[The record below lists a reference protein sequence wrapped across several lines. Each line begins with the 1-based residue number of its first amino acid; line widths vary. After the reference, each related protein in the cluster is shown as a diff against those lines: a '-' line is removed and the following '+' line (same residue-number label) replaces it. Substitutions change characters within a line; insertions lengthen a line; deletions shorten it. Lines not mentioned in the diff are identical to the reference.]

1 MSSLKP
7 NNLDSSRLEKY
18 LMLGDSIMDHKN
30 PCSEMFFEYLQFCIG
45 ISLSPEATCIA
56 ALGKNKFR
64 LLLDSISQSNNL
76 DDKFLLIGTAVCDLI
91 GIKASAPPLKELRDK
106 ISEVVLRILRN
117 SDDLSTGVN
126 YIFVKLE
133 SMLEMG
139 IFSDVPNY
147 MDIKNFPN
155 RVRPLDFR
163 GRRMATGSFGNDL
176 SNIPFRCNLAWSLV
190 QQYQEQNSDEDL
202 LK

>member
-7 NNLDSSRLEKY
+7 SDLDPSKLENY
-18 LMLGDSIMDHKN
+18 LMHGDSIMDYKP
-30 PCSEMFFEYLQFCIG
+30 PCIKMFFEYLQFCSG
-45 ISLSPEATCIA
+45 KPLDPEATCIA

-64 LLLDSISQSNNL
+64 LLLDSISQSHNL

-91 GIKASAPPLKELRDK
+91 GNKASAPLKELRDK

-139 IFSDVPNY
+139 IVSDVPNY
-147 MDIKNFPN
+147 MDIKNIPN
-155 RVRPLDFR
+155 RGRPLDFR

-176 SNIPFRCNLAWSLV
+176 SNIPFRCNLAWTLV